1 MDKITIDIFSAIG
14 GAILTAIVFMVKNAV
29 SQRTKIDETVLIER
43 RELYKKLWEKTKLL
57 PKWPKATNVTY
68 EKLHTLSEELRDWY
82 FNEGGIYL
90 SAEARQAYEHVQS
103 SLCQAVEANQN
114 KEAATIAAT
123 ITDSE
128 YKQIR
133 SFCSA
138 LRSELTQDLQSRKR
152 AFLIGNQIPWT

>member
-1 MDKITIDIFSAIG
+1 MDKITIEIFSAIG

-57 PKWPKATNVTY
+57 PKWPKATSVTY

-90 SAEARQAYEHVQS
+90 SAEARQTYEHVQS
-103 SLCQAVEANQN
+103 SLCQAVAMHSDKQ
-114 KEAATIAAT
+114 TAT
-123 ITDSE
+123 ITDDE
-128 YKQIR
+128 YENIR
-133 SFCSA
+133 EFCSQ
-138 LRSELTQDLQSRKR
+138 LRTELTHDLQSRKR
-152 AFLIGNQIPWT
+152 TFLIGE